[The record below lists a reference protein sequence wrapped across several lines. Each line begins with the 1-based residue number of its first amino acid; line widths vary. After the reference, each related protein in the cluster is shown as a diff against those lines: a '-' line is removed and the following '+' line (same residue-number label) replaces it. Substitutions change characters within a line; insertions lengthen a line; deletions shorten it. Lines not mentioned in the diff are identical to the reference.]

1 VVVIMGLSTAGEWI
15 AWAGVVL
22 PLAALAWSAVFYTL
36 VRQREVHHQEY
47 HRFFEI
53 MDHLGQQGGSIASKM
68 AAAYELRKYPE
79 YRDVIINICEKA
91 KVDGAAAQMLREEM
105 LATAEFLKAGK

>member
-1 VVVIMGLSTAGEWI
+1 MNLTTPGEWI

-36 VRQREVHHQEY
+36 ARRREVAHQEY
-47 HRFFEI
+47 QRFFQI

-68 AAAYELRKYPE
+68 AATFELRKYPE
-79 YRDVIINICEKA
+79 YADVIINICEKA
-91 KVDGAAAQMLREEM
+91 DLKGPASDMLREEM
-105 LATAEFLKAGK
+105 LATAEFLKADR